1 MKEKRRCSGLSKGWW
16 WLLTLLGL
24 PLLYFLML
32 SAKWD
37 VIEKDIQTRTSKQL
51 DSAQLNWAN
60 IEIKKRGRDVLL
72 HGTASSETE
81 RKQAIE
87 SAKLVRGVRIVE
99 DDIKV
104 IKYSSPHFSFISNN
118 NHKITLAGIM
128 PSQENIKTLV
138 NSATKIYGVANVEN
152 KLTTGE
158 RIASPSWITDIQPLM
173 TDLKGVKNASLD
185 LSDTT
190 HKISGIVRT
199 KESKT
204 ALLSRFTA
212 LFGDKVIDEISIQA
226 LKNPSLDINYTNGKV
241 TLTGILGSQKS
252 IDKIINKV
260 SDKIGKDNVINHLT
274 LDDNFAISNGSLNLS
289 GEATSKDS
297 YQLVTSLIKQTG
309 KSLGFTIKDDLIL
322 NDLEAIAAKEA
333 EAERLAQ
340 EKAAAE
346 KAEAER
352 LAQEKVAAEKAE
364 AERLAQEKAAAE
376 KAEAERLAQEKATA
390 EKAEAERLAQEKAA
404 AKKAEAERLAQE
416 KAAAEKAEAERLAQE
431 KAAAEKAEAKRLAQ
445 EKAAAEK
452 AFSKQLAEQKLLEE
466 KEIAA
471 CQTRLNQLMAGKTIL
486 FETNKANI
494 KRASFSLLN
503 NIAETINGCRGKV
516 SNSKIEV
523 SGHTDSRGSDAY
535 NLQLSQR
542 RADAVK
548 SYLTK
553 KGVGQNIIT
562 SKGYG
567 ETQPVASND
576 TADGRRKNRRITFS
590 VQ

>member
-104 IKYSSPHFSFISNN
+104 VKYSSPHFSFISNN

-128 PSQENIKTLV
+128 PSQESIKTLV

-152 KLTTGE
+152 KLTIGE

-274 LDDNFAISNGSLNLS
+274 LDDNFAMSNGSLNLS

-333 EAERLAQ
+333 EAE
-340 EKAAAE
+340 
-346 KAEAER
+346 
-352 LAQEKVAAEKAE
+352 
-364 AERLAQEKAAAE
+364 
-376 KAEAERLAQEKATA
+376 
-390 EKAEAERLAQEKAA
+390 
-404 AKKAEAERLAQE
+404 
-416 KAAAEKAEAERLAQE
+416 
-431 KAAAEKAEAKRLAQ
+431 RLAQ